1 MGLSQIQLIPF
12 SELAPGE
19 VGAIR
24 NGIIHKMVELAMQSA
39 KLPEDQFVVRDIRA
53 LDDLGYTYEDW
64 TEVTDATAD
73 QWETMASGTMGDQ
86 RWVGIFGVK
95 ADPDRFACTS
105 IKFNVGGGDRVIWQ
119 LQSLREQDDM
129 VGFCP
134 SGIIIPQRTPYTIS
148 RYIRSASSPVSL
160 VLKGVVV
167 EKRGKVVS
175 P

>member
-1 MGLSQIQLIPF
+1 MGASEIQLIPF

-24 NGIIHKMVELAMQSA
+24 NGIIKQMVAMAVQSL
-39 KLPEDQFVVRDIRA
+39 KLGENQVVVRDIRA
-53 LDDLGYTYEDW
+53 KDDLDYTYEDW
-64 TEVTDATAD
+64 RETTSSTAD
-73 QWETMASGTMGDQ
+73 AYETMTTGTMGDQ

-95 ADPDRFACTS
+95 ADADSFACTA
-105 IKFNVGGGDRVIWQ
+105 IKFNVGGGDRAIWQ
-119 LQSLREQDDM
+119 LQALKPQDDM

-148 RYIRSASSPVSL
+148 RYVRSASSSFLL